1 MCVQNF
7 LLWDLVAQKLFYA
20 EFWHATKERNILL
33 LLEFKHIVVEAIL
46 PIQIIWINFNKYMLK
61 TTNLTTHSVQELL
74 AMALVPPNPGF
85 PHELLGP
92 LLMVF
97 WKPSLHE
104 CDIEGVWCLRQRSR
118 SFERST
124 SCVLHSQGINQWR
137 CLGVSRTTVANT
149 PSSLY
154 LNGPC
159 TLQGRGSCRRW
170 HTWVCIRL
178 VLHDKV

>member
-7 LLWDLVAQKLFYA
+7 LLCDLVAQKLFYA

-74 AMALVPPNPGF
+74 AVALVPPNPGF
-85 PHELLGP
+85 PHEFLGP

-97 WKPSLHE
+97 WKQSLHE
-104 CDIEGVWCLRQRSR
+104 WHWRGVVPAAEIAFLWKKHLMHAPLPGNQPVKVFG
-118 SFERST
+118 SFKDY
-124 SCVLHSQGINQWR
+124 C
-137 CLGVSRTTVANT
+137 C
-149 PSSLY
+149 
-154 LNGPC
+154 
-159 TLQGRGSCRRW
+159 
-170 HTWVCIRL
+170 
-178 VLHDKV
+178 